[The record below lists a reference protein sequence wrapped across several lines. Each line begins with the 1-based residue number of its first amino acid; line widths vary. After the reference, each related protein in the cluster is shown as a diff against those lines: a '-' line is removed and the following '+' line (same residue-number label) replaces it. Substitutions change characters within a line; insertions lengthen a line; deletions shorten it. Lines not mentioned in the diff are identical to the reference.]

1 MQIDEVLPPHI
12 YDFLQVR
19 ADNWNMFNSQTSPS
33 YRVKSNKVSWTVQ
46 SALVV
51 IGSAVVAVVIDPWV
65 VLALVPLVV
74 VIVAVRQYYMGAA
87 RDLRRLLAIS

>member
-1 MQIDEVLPPHI
+1 M
-12 YDFLQVR
+12 
-19 ADNWNMFNSQTSPS
+19 
-33 YRVKSNKVSWTVQ
+33 
-46 SALVV
+46 